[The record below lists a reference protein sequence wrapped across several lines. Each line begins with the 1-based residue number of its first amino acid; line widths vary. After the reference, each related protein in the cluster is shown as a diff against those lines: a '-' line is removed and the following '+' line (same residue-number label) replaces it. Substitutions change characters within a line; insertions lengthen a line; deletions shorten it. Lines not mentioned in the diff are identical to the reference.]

1 MALKRSKEIVIA
13 DILELCVVGASK
25 TRIVY
30 QTNMNFK
37 TAGSYIDKLTGIGLL
52 QIIIGDQI
60 VYKTTERGRE
70 ILRGIKSIQK
80 EIVEPRI

>member
-1 MALKRSKEIVIA
+1 MAIKRSKEIVIA
-13 DILELCVVGASK
+13 DILDLCVVGASK

-37 TAGSYIDKLTGIGLL
+37 TASFYLTELVRIGLL
-52 QIIIGDQI
+52 QILNGDLT

-70 ILRGIKSIQK
+70 ILRGLKSIQK
-80 EIVEPRI
+80 EITPL